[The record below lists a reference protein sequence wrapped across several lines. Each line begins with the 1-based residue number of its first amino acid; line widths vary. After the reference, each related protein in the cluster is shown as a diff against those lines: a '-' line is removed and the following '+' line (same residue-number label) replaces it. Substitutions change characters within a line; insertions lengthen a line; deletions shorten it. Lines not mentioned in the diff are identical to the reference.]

1 MHLPLE
7 FQLTTD
13 EFLKIGFAVF
23 CGGLLGIER
32 QYKNKTAGFR
42 TIILITLGSTLF
54 TMVAQQA
61 GLGVNINVIT
71 GIGFIGAGVVFKD
84 NIGVSGLTTAAV
96 IWIAAAIG
104 MAAGAGDYTLALIT
118 TIFSLLVLILF
129 SLLER
134 YIDKVH
140 HDKLF
145 VIEFTSADYN
155 DLLLVESIIKK
166 LKLKSIRRHV
176 SKNNDCLHAVILV
189 TGHNNYIVQLDEKL
203 LSMTQVRS
211 F

>member
-1 MHLPLE
+1 MHFILATEDL
-7 FQLTTD
+7 
-13 EFLKIGFAVF
+13 LKIGLSVL

-42 TIILITLGSTLF
+42 TIILITLGSALF
-54 TMVAQQA
+54 TIVAQKA

-84 NIGVSGLTTAAV
+84 NIGVSGLTTASV
-96 IWIAAAIG
+96 IWVAAAVG
-104 MAAGAGDYTLALIT
+104 MLVGAGNFEIALASTIIT
-118 TIFSLLVLILF
+118 LLVLVLF

-140 HDKLF
+140 HDKFF
-145 VIEFTSADYN
+145 VVVFANENFDN
-155 DLLLVESIIKK
+155 LLDLE
-166 LKLKSIRRHV
+166 KSIKAHHLTSMRRQI
-176 SKNNDCLHAVILV
+176 SKRDGCLQAALMV
-189 TGHNNYIVQLDEKL
+189 TGHKKHITKLDEEL
-203 LSMTQVRS
+203 LKMPNVKS

>member
-1 MHLPLE
+1 MVFYLAAE
-7 FQLTTD
+7 D
-13 EFLKIGFAVF
+13 VLKIGMAVL

-42 TIILITLGSTLF
+42 TIILISLGSTLF
-54 TMVAQQA
+54 TMVAARA

-84 NIGVSGLTTAAV
+84 NIGVSGLTTASV
-96 IWIAAAIG
+96 IWVAAAIG
-104 MAAGAGDYTLALIT
+104 MAVGAGNFELALAS
-118 TIFSLLVLILF
+118 TILTLLVLLLF

-145 VIEFTSADYN
+145 VIVFANEDYGN
-155 DLLLVESIIKK
+155 LVSLEDSIENHH
-166 LKLKSIRRHV
+166 LKFIRRQV
-176 SKNNDCLHAVILV
+176 NKRDGCLQAAILV
-189 TGHNNYIVQLDEKL
+189 TGHRKHITKLDEKL
-203 LSMTQVRS
+203 LLMPQVKS

>member
-1 MHLPLE
+1 MTFHLATE
-7 FQLTTD
+7 D
-13 EFLKIGFAVF
+13 ILKIGMAVL

-42 TIILITLGSTLF
+42 TIILITLGSALF
-54 TMVAQQA
+54 TIVAQKA

-96 IWIAAAIG
+96 IWVAAALG
-104 MAAGAGDYTLALIT
+104 MVAGAGNYELALCS
-118 TIFSLLVLILF
+118 TILTLLVLLLF
-129 SLLER
+129 ALLER

-140 HDKLF
+140 HDKLLMVVF
-145 VIEFTSADYN
+145 ADEDYGN
-155 DLLLVESIIKK
+155 LVSLENSIKK
-166 LKLKSIRRHV
+166 HHLKFIIRQV
-176 SKNNDCLHAVILV
+176 SKRDGCLQAAILV
-189 TGHNNYIVQLDEKL
+189 TGHKKYITQLDEKL
-203 LSMTQVRS
+203 LQMPQVKS

>member
-104 MAAGAGDYTLALIT
+104 MAAGAGDYPLALIT
-118 TIFSLLVLILF
+118 TILSLLVLKLF

-166 LKLKSIRRHV
+166 LKLKSIRRQV
-176 SKNNDCLHAVILV
+176 SKNNDCLKAVILV

-203 LSMTQVRS
+203 LLMTQVRS

>member
-1 MHLPLE
+1 MQFTLAAEDL
-7 FQLTTD
+7 
-13 EFLKIGFAVF
+13 LKIGMAVL

-42 TIILITLGSTLF
+42 TIILITLGSALF
-54 TMVAQQA
+54 TIVAQKA

-84 NIGVSGLTTAAV
+84 NIGVSGLTTASV
-96 IWIAAAIG
+96 IWVAAAVG
-104 MAAGAGDYTLALIT
+104 MLVGAGNFEIALVS
-118 TIFSLLVLILF
+118 TIVTLLVLVLF

-140 HDKLF
+140 HDKF
-145 VIEFTSADYN
+145 YTVVFADETFDN
-155 DLLLVESIIKK
+155 L
-166 LKLKSIRRHV
+166 LKLEKSIEKHHLRSIRRQI
-176 SKNNDCLHAVILV
+176 SKHNGCLQAALMV
-189 TGHNNYIVQLDEKL
+189 TGHKKFIVKLDEEL
-203 LSMTQVRS
+203 LEMENVQS

>member
-1 MHLPLE
+1 MALTID
-7 FQLTTD
+7 TTD
-13 EFLKIGFAVF
+13 LLKIGTSVL

-42 TIILITLGSTLF
+42 TIILITLGSALF
-54 TMVAQQA
+54 TMVAQHA
-61 GLGVNINVIT
+61 DMGVNINVIT

-84 NIGVSGLTTAAV
+84 ETGVSGLTTASV

-104 MAAGAGDYTLALIT
+104 MLAGAGNFEIAILATLVTL
-118 TIFSLLVLILF
+118 FVLLTF

-145 VIEFTSADYN
+145 MITFTDDDFDN
-155 DLLLVESIIKK
+155 LLKFEQSLKK
-166 LKLKSIRRHV
+166 HHLTSLRRQI
-176 SKNNDCLHAVILV
+176 SKHDGCLQVALMV
-189 TGHNNYIVQLDEKL
+189 TGHRKHITEIDEILLHMHNVQ
-203 LSMTQVRS
+203 S

>member
-1 MHLPLE
+1 LTHE
-7 FQLTTD
+7 FYITAD
-13 EFLKIGFAVF
+13 ELLKIGFAVF

-42 TIILITLGSTLF
+42 TVILITLGSALF

-96 IWIAAAIG
+96 IWVAAAIG
-104 MAAGAGDYTLALIT
+104 MAIGAADYPLALIST
-118 TIFSLLVLILF
+118 LVTLLVLLLF

-145 VIEFTSADYN
+145 VIVFSDANYDN
-155 DLLLVESIIKK
+155 LLLVENIVKK
-166 LKLKSIRRHV
+166 HQLKSIRRQV
-176 SKNNDCLHAVILV
+176 NKKDNYLQAVILV
-189 TGHNNYIVQLDEKL
+189 TGHKKHITQLDEKL
-203 LSMTQVRS
+203 LKMKEVTS